1 MCANAHVLRL
11 LLILYVAT
19 AVCCTG
25 CATPLSYRWNKEKN
39 KEAEPQPMN
48 ANQVWDSSASTTM
61 EAPLPDGNIPFEPDP
76 AVKYKW
82 IVNNDFSFQLPT
94 SVSARVAA
102 RDTILVVE
110 YTALTAAVIVGL
122 FCGHGCYISGRAFPS
137 TPSVSP

>member
-19 AVCCTG
+19 AVCCSG
-25 CATPLSYRWNKEKN
+25 CATPLSHLWTKEKS
-39 KEAEPQPMN
+39 KETELPPVN
-48 ANQVWDSSASTTM
+48 ANQVWDSSASNTM
-61 EAPLPDGNIPFEPDP
+61 EAPLPDGNPPFEPDP
-76 AVKYKW
+76 AGKYKW
-82 IVNNDFSFQLPT
+82 IVNNDFSFKLPT

-102 RDTILVVE
+102 RDTILAVE

-122 FCGHGCYISGRAFPS
+122 FCGHGCYISGCAFSS